1 MPVSSCLCGSDLSP
15 SLRAG
20 STTRV
25 TIQDDHDP
33 QDGQDSGER
42 PASESVPLAD
52 RGWYLAIEFRQ
63 SSSANFERAVK
74 AASKHPGFALLL
86 DESGACVYRVLAR
99 SDQLESVGRLTG
111 IVRGWKTTRYYVCG
125 AETTAEGIDYWLA
138 CYLQRRKE
146 ASPACRK
153 ALRAAN
159 PAQPVGCPWAGLSL
173 AMSDYD
179 SWYRRGRFDRD
190 GAFQISK
197 EYLIARVESWER
209 PYGGCPYADAALLR
223 RVVDLLPEFIDPRS
237 DRRWRVVRT
246 YYGESMVALAP
257 AGRESYADFL
267 REHLAPLLR

>member
-1 MPVSSCLCGSDLSP
+1 M
-15 SLRAG
+15 
-20 STTRV
+20 TT
-25 TIQDDHDP
+25 QDDSEQYGSNQGDAEP
-33 QDGQDSGER
+33 S
-42 PASESVPLAD
+42 AAESVPLAD

-74 AASKHPGFALLL
+74 AATKHPGFALLL

-99 SDQLESVGRLTG
+99 CDQLESIGRLIG
-111 IVRGWKTTRYYVCG
+111 IVRGWKATRYYVCG

-159 PAQPVGCPWAGLSL
+159 PAQPVGCPWAGISL
-173 AMSDYD
+173 ARSDYD

-190 GAFQISK
+190 GVFQVSK
-197 EYLIARVESWER
+197 EYLVARVDSWER
-209 PYGGCPYADAALLR
+209 PYGGCPFADAALLR
-223 RVVDLLPEFIDPRS
+223 RVVELLPEFIDPRS
-237 DRRWRVVRT
+237 DRRWRVVKT
-246 YYGESMVALAP
+246 YYGESMLALAS
-257 AGRESYADFL
+257 AGREHYADFL